1 MSRSTYIRV
10 LHSKPMVLIRTK
22 MFTARMSPDEIEMM
36 RQLADEEGISVADLV
51 RQLVRH
57 MYAERHGQR
66 TLVRRPRSTK
76 GRK

>member
-1 MSRSTYIRV
+1 
-10 LHSKPMVLIRTK
+10 MVLIRTK